1 MDNNNTDTSIGIL
14 NIAKEAVSGITE
26 KVTEMK
32 QDLIGE
38 EQTAILSEFKES
50 GLNKI
55 RSSMEEISNS
65 VQLISKSGYDFKSM
79 EVSMGLPPS
88 VSAVFHY
95 IKEISESERSD
106 LLTEVKDRNIVTI
119 ILKCLFKA
127 NEFYHSANIGSYK
140 VDEVKITLGLTPGV
154 DISFVKKVQEG

>member
-1 MDNNNTDTSIGIL
+1 MDNSNTETPGGIL
-14 NIAKEAVSGITE
+14 DIAKVAVSGITDRVIE
-26 KVTEMK
+26 IKE
-32 QDLIGE
+32 DLIGD
-38 EQTAILSEFKES
+38 EQSAILSEFKES

-55 RSSMEEISNS
+55 KTSMEEISDS
-65 VQLISKSGYDFKSM
+65 VHLISKSGYNFKSM

-127 NEFYHSANIGSYK
+127 NEFYHSANIGNYK

-154 DISFVKKVQEG
+154 DISFVKKVQEA

>member
-1 MDNNNTDTSIGIL
+1 MDNSNTENPGGIL
-14 NIAKEAVSGITE
+14 DIAKIAVSGITDRVIE
-26 KVTEMK
+26 IKE
-32 QDLIGE
+32 DLIGD
-38 EQTAILSEFKES
+38 EQSAILSEFKES

-55 RSSMEEISNS
+55 KTSMEEISNS
-65 VQLISKSGYDFKSM
+65 VQLISKSGYNFKSM

-154 DISFVKKVQEG
+154 DISFVKKVQEA

>member
-1 MDNNNTDTSIGIL
+1 MDNSNTETPGGIL
-14 NIAKEAVSGITE
+14 DIAKVAVSGITDRVIE
-26 KVTEMK
+26 IKE
-32 QDLIGE
+32 DLIGD
-38 EQTAILSEFKES
+38 EQSAILSEFKES

-55 RSSMEEISNS
+55 KTSMEEISNS
-65 VQLISKSGYDFKSM
+65 VQLISKSGYNFKSM

-127 NEFYHSANIGSYK
+127 NEFYHSANIGNYK

-154 DISFVKKVQEG
+154 DISFVKKVQEA